1 MSSAYTVRALR
12 SADIPRVVALADRL
26 IGRGYWTVEALAEAL
41 AAATVDDVVC
51 CHLAQ
56 DAEGELLGFRL
67 AQPPGAWSS
76 GRGAALAADQWP
88 FDLERAAYFQS
99 AWVAPRARGLGV
111 GAAMAWAAIADLR
124 RLGAAGVVTHSW
136 KESPQGSSRRYL
148 ERLGFVAVAEHRD
161 YWIDVD
167 YTCSRDGRPCRCTA
181 IEMVLPLDS
190 EAP

>member
-1 MSSAYTVRALR
+1 MSAAFTVRALR
-12 SADIPRVVALADRL
+12 PADLPRVVQLADRL
-26 IGRGYWTVEALAEAL
+26 IGRGYWTVDHLSEALD
-41 AAATVDDVVC
+41 AATVGDVVC
-51 CHLAQ
+51 CHLA
-56 DAEGELLGFRL
+56 EGADGTLLGFRL

-76 GRGAALAADQWP
+76 GRGEALASERWP
-88 FDLERAAYFQS
+88 FPLERAGYFQS
-99 AWVAPRARGLGV
+99 AWVAPSARGLGV
-111 GAAMAWAAIADLR
+111 GAAMALAAIADLR
-124 RLGAAGVVTHSW
+124 ALGAAGVVTHSW

-148 ERLGFVAVAEHRD
+148 ERLGFFAVAEHPD